1 MEITEET
8 YRVHKVK
15 DNIVSIKEFD
25 DFESAYT
32 YFKKDKEECDAGGI
46 NYSYKVTETFYQF
59 DKRKETN
66 K

>member
-8 YRVHKVK
+8 YRVYKLK
-15 DNIVSIKEFD
+15 DNVVSIKEFE

-32 YFKKDKEECDAGGI
+32 YYKKDKERCDAGGI
-46 NYSYKVTETFYQF
+46 TYSYNVSETFYQF
-59 DKRKETN
+59 DKRKEI